1 MTKDIQKQ
9 YLPIF
14 VGSTFID
21 LQSYWAA
28 VCDALH
34 RIETIV
40 RGMEYF
46 GSKPGNPTEECL
58 KVVRSSKVYIGIF
71 GMRYGSIP
79 DDQEFSMTHLEY
91 EEAQHLALPS
101 LIYIIDENNQPILPK
116 YVETGLGADK
126 LRSLKNL
133 LQKRRLVSYF
143 TTEENLAAKILHD
156 LPPLLEKLG
165 TKIEG
170 TLEIEDG
177 TKTKELLAKFK
188 VLPKLWRGKE
198 ITIKFVT
205 QTNSR
210 GFVSF
215 DDDRADALGL
225 EIGGSVVNYLD
236 IDGSGWYVYGEN
248 RIAVQLIDLPQRVTV
263 TARVVTIFGVSS
275 DAVFTEDGVIRRSE
289 SHSGL
294 LVKEIVSVTP
304 ALSK

>member
-1 MTKDIQKQ
+1 MAKDIQKQ

-21 LQSYWAA
+21 LQSYRAA

-34 RIETIV
+34 RLETIV

-91 EEAQHLALPS
+91 EEAQVLALPS

-126 LRSLKNL
+126 LRNLKSLLK
-133 LQKRRLVSYF
+133 KRHLVSYF
-143 TTEENLAAKILHD
+143 TTEEDLAAKILHD
-156 LPPLLEKLG
+156 LPPLFEKLG

-177 TKTKELLAKFK
+177 TKTKELLAKFEI
-188 VLPKLWRGKE
+188 LPKLWHGKE
-198 ITIKFVT
+198 ITIKFT
-205 QTNSR
+205 TKTNRR
-210 GFVSF
+210 GFISF
-215 DDDRADALGL
+215 GDDRADALGL
-225 EIGGSVVNYLD
+225 EVGGSVVDYLD

-248 RIAVQLIDLPQRVTV
+248 RIAVQLIDLPQSVIV

-289 SHSGL
+289 SHKGL
-294 LVKEIVSVTP
+294 LVKEIISVNP

>member
-1 MTKDIQKQ
+1 MANEIQKQ

-14 VGSTFID
+14 VGSTFVD
-21 LQSYWAA
+21 LQNYRAA

-34 RIETIV
+34 RLETIV

-58 KVVRSSKVYIGIF
+58 NVVRSSKVYIGIF

-79 DDQEFSMTHLEY
+79 DDRELSMTQLEY
-91 EEAQHLALPS
+91 EEAQSLGLPS
-101 LIYIIDENNQPILPK
+101 LIYLIDENNQPVLPK
-116 YVETGLGADK
+116 YVETGSGADK
-126 LRSLKNL
+126 LRNLKSL
-133 LQKRRLVSYF
+133 LQKRHLVSYF
-143 TTEENLAAKILHD
+143 ITEEDLAAKILHD

-177 TKTKELLAKFK
+177 TKTKELLAKFQ

-205 QTNSR
+205 KTDGR
-210 GFVSF
+210 GFTSF
-215 DDDRADALGL
+215 GDDRADALGL
-225 EIGGSVVNYLD
+225 EVGGSVVDYLD
-236 IDGSGWYVYGEN
+236 VDGSGWYIYGEN
-248 RIAVQLIDLPQRVTV
+248 RIAVQLIDLPQSVTV
-263 TARVVTIFGVSS
+263 TARVVTIFGVSA

-289 SHSGL
+289 SHMGL
-294 LVKEIVSVTP
+294 LLKEIVSVTP
-304 ALSK
+304 TLSK